1 MTKANAQQCYLDL
14 EPKMNLDQIG
24 MDKKCWIYLDDI
36 RTPAADDFIEWHVVR
51 TPEAFIEKI
60 RTIGLS
66 NITGITFDHD
76 LGPEAMKEYYGNVR
90 PHFSLDY
97 GNLREETTG
106 YDLVKWLVDHYYEIN
121 PEKIDLPH
129 SEKKKLDSIPF
140 PKITVHSANPIGS
153 ANIMGY
159 VNNFFKNEAQP
170 ESCIR
175 LFWPLD
181 INSDQ

>member
-1 MTKANAQQCYLDL
+1 MTHFTVKSRTEN
-14 EPKMNLDQIG
+14 PSI
-24 MDKKCWIYLDDI
+24 WIYLDDI
-36 RTPAADDFIEWHVVR
+36 RTPDVNDRIQWEVVR
-51 TPEAFIEKI
+51 TPEAFVDKI
-60 RTIGLS
+60 KEIGLA
-66 NITGITFDHD
+66 NIEGITFDHD
-76 LGPEAMKEYYGNVR
+76 LGPKAMGEYYKNVR
-90 PHFSLDY
+90 PNFSLNY
-97 GNLREETTG
+97 ENIQNEITG
-106 YDLVKWLVDHYYEIN
+106 YDLIKWLVDYYYEIN
-121 PEKIDLPH
+121 PDKIDLPH

-175 LFWPLD
+175 LFWSLD

>member
-1 MTKANAQQCYLDL
+1 
-14 EPKMNLDQIG
+14 
-24 MDKKCWIYLDDI
+24 MDRKDWIYLDDI
-36 RTPAADDFIEWHVVR
+36 RTPAENDFIEWHLVR
-51 TPEAFIEKI
+51 TPEAFIEEVK
-60 RTIGLS
+60 RLGLA

-90 PHFSLDY
+90 PYFSLDY
-97 GNLREETTG
+97 ENIQNEITG
-106 YDLVKWLVDHYYEIN
+106 YDLIKWLVGHYYEVN
-121 PEKIDLPH
+121 PEKLGLLH

-159 VNNFFKNEAQP
+159 VNNFYKNEAKP

-175 LFWPLD
+175 FFWPLD
-181 INSDQ
+181 PNSNQ